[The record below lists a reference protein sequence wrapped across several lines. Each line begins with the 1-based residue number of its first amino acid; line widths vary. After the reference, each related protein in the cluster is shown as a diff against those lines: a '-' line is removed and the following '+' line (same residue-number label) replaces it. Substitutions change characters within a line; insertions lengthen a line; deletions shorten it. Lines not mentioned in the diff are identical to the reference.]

1 MIEPMSSKLEV
12 WHDFYVMTGSA
23 AAALTGLLFVIV
35 TLAPH
40 IVARSVDTGVRS
52 FISPIAVHFTAAMTV
67 SAVMLAPD
75 LPAAL
80 LGGALMTGG
89 VGLIVYML
97 WTRANRQWLAS
108 RLPILDWIWYIG
120 LPIAAFLLI
129 IGSGI
134 AIVLHATFGPY
145 TVAGATVLL
154 IIIGIRNAWDIVVW
168 MTTKSQD
175 RGS

>member
-1 MIEPMSSKLEV
+1 MIEPISKLEA

-40 IVARSVDTGVRS
+40 IVARNVDTGVRS

-75 LPAAL
+75 VPATP
-80 LGGALMTGG
+80 LGGGLATGG

-97 WTRANRQWLAS
+97 WTRATRQWANS

-120 LPIAAFLLI
+120 LPLAAFVLI

-134 AIVLHATFGPY
+134 AILANAALGPY
-145 TVAGATVLL
+145 TLAGATVLL

-168 MTTKSQD
+168 MSTKSQERD
-175 RGS
+175 S

>member
-1 MIEPMSSKLEV
+1 MIEPMSKLEA

-75 LPAAL
+75 VPRDAI
-80 LGGALMTGG
+80 GRRPRHGRRG
-89 VGLIVYML
+89 ID
-97 WTRANRQWLAS
+97 
-108 RLPILDWIWYIG
+108 RLYAVDAREQTMG
-120 LPIAAFLLI
+120 
-129 IGSGI
+129 
-134 AIVLHATFGPY
+134 
-145 TVAGATVLL
+145 
-154 IIIGIRNAWDIVVW
+154 
-168 MTTKSQD
+168 Q
-175 RGS
+175 

>member
-1 MIEPMSSKLEV
+1 MIEPLPKMDA
-12 WHDFYVMTGSA
+12 WHDFYVMTGSG

-75 LPAAL
+75 IPAMM
-80 LGGALMTGG
+80 LGGGLAAAG
-89 VGLIVYML
+89 VGLIVYMA
-97 WTRANRQWLAS
+97 WTRANRQWLS
-108 RLPILDWIWYIG
+108 NKLPILDWIWYIG
-120 LPIAAFLLI
+120 LPLVAFVSI

-134 AIVLHATFGPY
+134 AIAKNAVMGPY
-145 TVAGATVLL
+145 TLAAATVLL

-168 MTTKSQD
+168 MTTKASE
-175 RGS
+175 RSS

>member
-1 MIEPMSSKLEV
+1 MIEPMSRLDA

-35 TLAPH
+35 SLAPH

-67 SAVMLAPD
+67 SAIMLAPD
-75 LPAAL
+75 VAPIA
-80 LGGALMTGG
+80 LGGGLATGG

-97 WTRANRQWLAS
+97 WTRANRQWRSS

-120 LPIAAFLLI
+120 LPMAAFLLI
-129 IGSGI
+129 AGSGI
-134 AIVLHATFGPY
+134 AILAHAALGPY
-145 TVAGATVLL
+145 TLAGATVLL
-154 IIIGIRNAWDIVVW
+154 VIIGIRNAWDIVVW
-168 MTTKSQD
+168 MTTRSQD

>member
-1 MIEPMSSKLEV
+1 MIEPMSKLEA

-75 LPAAL
+75 VPATP
-80 LGGALMTGG
+80 LGGGLATGG

-97 WTRANRQWLAS
+97 WTRANRQ
-108 RLPILDWIWYIG
+108 
-120 LPIAAFLLI
+120 
-129 IGSGI
+129 
-134 AIVLHATFGPY
+134 
-145 TVAGATVLL
+145 
-154 IIIGIRNAWDIVVW
+154 
-168 MTTKSQD
+168 
-175 RGS
+175 